1 MSNLSDVV
9 GKADFLNGANY
20 SFVPNRFC
28 NPNSAIYLNFG
39 YLQAPT
45 NVYFSGDFTITGW
58 VNLIYSR
65 QWTLSDI
72 LNFANGQSNF
82 VYVRLSISD
91 YKYHLRASTR
101 NGQVATTPNNLN
113 LKTWYHFAVVQI
125 YNLAKF
131 YINGQLVTT
140 DRNAFVESPHN
151 INRTTNYI
159 GKSNDP
165 TLRLNLN
172 AILSDLKIYKG
183 TLSNEQVMN
192 DYLSS
197 SNNGI
202 FIV

>member
-1 MSNLSDVV
+1 MSNLSDVA
-9 GKADFLNGANY
+9 GHADFLNGANY

-39 YLQAPT
+39 HLQAPT

-58 VNLIYSR
+58 VNVIYSQ

-82 VYVRLSISD
+82 VYVRLQLSD
-91 YKYHLRASTR
+91 YNYHLRASTR

-165 TLRLNLN
+165 IHRFNLN
-172 AILSDLKIYKG
+172 AILSDLKIYNG

-202 FIV
+202 